1 MSPPVLSAPNAY
13 RATTAE
19 RCAWWLAS
27 LFLALFLS
35 CLRLTTTRPFEL
47 TTFEQLVHFQ
57 AVEPFQHRVLLP
69 AIAAAIQQVAP
80 VGETLLFAL
89 MEVAGWMLLIAL
101 AYRALV
107 VFNVGRSEPV
117 RRLLAFTVLVPM
129 LLHLIAPDL
138 QMAAALSSDSP
149 PLDIGGWEPRAIFY
163 YVYDLPAAMFTL
175 ALILLMVR
183 LTRTPDLRSFV
194 LYLAVFALATVN
206 RETTLFLVPAFAL
219 VLWPVVGWQRTAL
232 MVAAQVAVFLAIQLP
247 LTALFAGNT
256 NPNAHMG
263 NTAYEFH
270 LLYNLEALSNP
281 LYLVTYMARFT
292 AALYLPV
299 LLWHRYLD
307 RRLAMSLL
315 FFALPLALVAVV
327 VGRMVEQRIF
337 IEIVPLVWLAALQVI
352 ATRTA
357 GLESPSEPAHAAP
370 GASPRR
376 RPGL

>member
-1 MSPPVLSAPNAY
+1 MPPPILSAPNTY
-13 RATTAE
+13 HSTTLE

-47 TTFEQLVHFQ
+47 TTFKQLVNFE

-69 AIAAAIQQVAP
+69 AIAAGIQQIAP

-89 MEVAGWMLLIAL
+89 MEVAGWMLLIAV

-107 VFNVGRSEPV
+107 VFDVGRSEPV

-138 QMAAALSSDSP
+138 QMAAALSSDRP
-149 PLDIGGWEPRAIFY
+149 LLDIGGWTPRAIFY

-175 ALILLMVR
+175 ALILSMVR
-183 LTRTPDLRSFV
+183 LTRTPSARCFA
-194 LYLAVFALATVN
+194 LYLAVFVLATLN

-219 VLWPVVGWQRTAL
+219 MLWPVVGARRTLL
-232 MVAAQVAVFLAIQLP
+232 MVTAQTAIFLAIQIP

-256 NPNAHMG
+256 NPNAHLAH
-263 NTAYEFH
+263 TAYEFH
-270 LLYNLEALSNP
+270 LFYNLETLSNP

-307 RRLAMSLL
+307 RRLGIALI
-315 FFALPLALVAVV
+315 FFALPLALIAFV

-357 GLESPSEPAHAAP
+357 GLESPAGRAQEPAGFAP
-370 GASPRR
+370 RT
-376 RPGL
+376 PG

>member
-1 MSPPVLSAPNAY
+1 MSPPILSAPNAY
-13 RATTAE
+13 HATPLE

-47 TTFEQLVHFQ
+47 ATFEKLVHFQ
-57 AVEPFQHRVLLP
+57 AVEPFQHRLLLP
-69 AIAAAIQQVAP
+69 AIAAGIQQIAP

-107 VFNVGRSEPV
+107 VFEVGRSEPV

-138 QMAAALSSDSP
+138 QMAAALSLDRP
-149 PLDIGGWEPRAIFY
+149 LLDIGGWTPRAIFY

-175 ALILLMVR
+175 ALVLLMVR
-183 LTRTPDLRSFV
+183 LTREPSMRGFAW
-194 LYLAVFALATVN
+194 YLLVFALATLN
-206 RETTLFLVPAFAL
+206 RETTVFLVPAFAL
-219 VLWPVVGWQRTAL
+219 VLWPVAGLKRTAL
-232 MVAAQVAVFLAIQLP
+232 MVAAQTLVFVAIQIP
-247 LTALFAGNT
+247 LSALFAGNT
-256 NPNAHMG
+256 NPNAHLG

-270 LLYNLEALSNP
+270 LFYNLEALSNP
-281 LYLVTYMARFT
+281 LYLVTYLARFT

-307 RRLAMSLL
+307 RRLAVLL
-315 FFALPLALVAVV
+315 IFFAVPLALVAIV

-352 ATRTA
+352 ARRSA
-357 GLESPSEPAHAAP
+357 ALDGPQGNAFAAHTKP
-370 GASPRR
+370 G
-376 RPGL
+376 